1 MIALNSDPATALK
14 ALISAKVGTTKVYV
28 NNETPSA
35 GWPDEFIEIMLNGP
49 VGSIGS
55 QLGVGD
61 GVLSVSVNVKL
72 LSNDARNYVKE
83 NIILGQFQSIFDGA
97 KSQSGFTFSLDKRKM
112 VFQGKSIVSGYSS
125 KILNVNFKI

>member
-14 ALISAKVGTTKVYV
+14 TLISAKVGTTKVYV
-28 NNETPSA
+28 NDETPSA

-61 GVLSVSVNVKL
+61 GVLSVSINVKL

-83 NIILGQFQSIFDGA
+83 NIILGQFQGIFDGA

-125 KILNVNFKI
+125 KILNINFKI